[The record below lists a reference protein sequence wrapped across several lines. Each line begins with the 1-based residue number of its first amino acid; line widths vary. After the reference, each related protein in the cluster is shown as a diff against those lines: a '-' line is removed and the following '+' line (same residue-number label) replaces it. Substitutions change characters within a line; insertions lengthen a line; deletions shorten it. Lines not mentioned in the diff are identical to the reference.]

1 MFLNLAAFGALFVT
15 GLLGS
20 LGHCLGMCGPLV
32 LMVGAPN
39 RPLGWKIS
47 TYHYLAYHSSRI
59 LVYAFLGALVGA
71 LGSLIGLNSR
81 IGQYAAIISLILG
94 VGIIFVGTA
103 YLGWLPLF
111 QLQTTETWL
120 SRRMR
125 GVMKHTGYRRSV
137 ELGSLNGLLPC
148 GLVYSA
154 LLVAAST
161 GSPVYGAL
169 GMLVFGASTI
179 PALLVLGLGA
189 NMLNPGIRGA
199 LNRFAGYAVLLVG
212 IQLILRGTAAAGW
225 IPHLKAGGIM
235 VW

>member
-1 MFLNLAAFGALFVT
+1 MT

-39 RPLGWKIS
+39 RALGWKIS
-47 TYHYLAYHSSRI
+47 TRHYLAYHGSRI
-59 LVYAFLGALVGA
+59 LVYAVLGAIVGI
-71 LGSLIGLNSR
+71 LGSLIGINSR
-81 IGQYAAIISLILG
+81 LSQYTAIISLLLG
-94 VGIIFVGTA
+94 AGIIFVGAA
-103 YLGWLPLF
+103 YLGWLPQF
-111 QLQTTETWL
+111 QLQTTGTWL

-125 GVMKHTGYRRSV
+125 GVMKHTGYRRTV
-137 ELGSLNGLLPC
+137 ELGALNGLLPC

-154 LLVAAST
+154 LLVVAST
-161 GSPVYGAL
+161 GTPAYGAL
-169 GMLVFGASTI
+169 GMLIFGASTI

-189 NMLNPGIRGA
+189 NMLSPGIRGA

-225 IPHLKAGGIM
+225 IQHLKAGGIM